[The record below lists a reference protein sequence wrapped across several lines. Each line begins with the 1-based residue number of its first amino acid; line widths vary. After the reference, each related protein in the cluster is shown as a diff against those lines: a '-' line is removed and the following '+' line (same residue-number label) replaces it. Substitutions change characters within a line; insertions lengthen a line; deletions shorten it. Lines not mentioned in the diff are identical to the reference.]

1 MPTCPICLAHKKP
14 RQFIPGCEECSKQ
27 ICLDCLLSLPKMHL
41 CYNWECETIHYECPM
56 CRSDSHFTGGL
67 EDSRITNHP
76 KRLSKIIRFLRER
89 SDLDSDHMTFLMR
102 QSSDVDIMLN
112 CIYQTL
118 NNFDISSD
126 KVRELCLTTIYRE
139 MCHLREQF
147 SWSPPAVVGNIRK
160 N

>member
-1 MPTCPICLAHKKP
+1 
-14 RQFIPGCEECSKQ
+14 
-27 ICLDCLLSLPKMHL
+27 
-41 CYNWECETIHYECPM
+41 M
-56 CRSDSHFTGGL
+56 CRSDSHYTGGL

-118 NNFDISSD
+118 KNFDISSD